1 MKIWVCGTEDRLL
14 YQIIKMVDFD
24 KVYEIKI
31 VLAQEETNRSKEEN
45 NTETSSIIYENIQ
58 LSLE

>member
-1 MKIWVCGTEDRLL
+1 MKTNCVWVCGTEDRLL

-31 VLAQEETNRSKEEN
+31 VLAQEQTNRSKEEN
-45 NTETSSIIYENIQ
+45 K
-58 LSLE
+58 